1 MNKKGF
7 TLVELLAV
15 IVILG
20 VLLSLVVMS
29 VNTYLKKA
37 KETSLN
43 SLIKSIEE
51 TSEIYLSDHSSEY
64 PQLNVVG
71 SSFTFE
77 LEELVD
83 NNYIKK
89 PVIEDVKG
97 ENIPLTT
104 LINVTV
110 VSDSE
115 IKVDF
120 LYE

>member
-20 VLLSLVVMS
+20 VLLSLVVVS

-43 SLIKSIEE
+43 SLVKSIEE
-51 TSEIYLSDHSSEY
+51 ASEIYLSDHSSEY

-71 SSFTFE
+71 SSFNFE
-77 LEELVD
+77 LGELVD
-83 NNYIKK
+83 NDYIKK
-89 PVIEDVKG
+89 PVIDDVKG
-97 ENIPLTT
+97 EDIPLTT

-120 LYE
+120 LY

>member
-89 PVIEDVKG
+89 PVIDDVKG